1 MTEVNAAAELHS
13 DHSRCLATAIGF
25 DGSLQAH
32 EITASEEVC
41 KELKPGTPEFA
52 VMCRELDHRSLGYRF
67 LKRFFDV
74 AFSLC
79 AIIVGFIPG
88 LLLSVAIAID
98 TKGSPIYSQ
107 VRVGKWGKPF
117 RIYKFR
123 TMVADSDNVEKYFTP
138 EQLEVWKRERK
149 VDGDPRITKLGSV
162 LRATSF
168 DETVQF
174 VNVLLGQISVIG
186 PRVITYD
193 ELEHFGD
200 EKAQL
205 LSVAPGITG
214 MWQTGQ
220 RNLATFENGL
230 RQKIELDYTRG
241 ASLRA
246 DIRIFFKTFGVMLS
260 KRTGK

>member
-1 MTEVNAAAELHS
+1 MSPALISDEDIVCSADGMLVLETAALEEASDELMP
-13 DHSRCLATAIGF
+13 
-25 DGSLQAH
+25 GS
-32 EITASEEVC
+32 
-41 KELKPGTPEFA
+41 PEFA
-52 VMCRELDHRSLGYRF
+52 AECRKLDHRSLGYRF

-74 AFSLC
+74 VFSLC
-79 AIIVGFIPG
+79 IIAVGLIPS
-88 LLLSVAIAID
+88 LFLSVAIAID

-117 RIYKFR
+117 KIYKFR

-138 EQLEVWKRERK
+138 EQLEAWKRERK
-149 VDGDPRITKLGSV
+149 VDNDPRITRLGRV
-162 LRATSF
+162 LRATSL

-174 VNVLLGQISVIG
+174 LNVLLGQISVIG

-205 LSVAPGITG
+205 LSVTPGITG
-214 MWQTGQ
+214 MWQTGE

-230 RQKIELDYTRG
+230 RQRIELEYARG
-241 ASLRA
+241 ANLRV
-246 DIRIFFKTFGVMLS
+246 DIRIFFKTFGVMFS

>member
-1 MTEVNAAAELHS
+1 MTEVNAVPELRS
-13 DHSRCLATAIGF
+13 EYAGSVSTIIDF
-25 DGSLQAH
+25 DGPLHAV
-32 EITASEEVC
+32 EATGPEEAC
-41 KELKPGTPEFA
+41 EDLKPGTPEFA
-52 VMCRELDHRSLGYRF
+52 ARCKRLDHRSLGYRF

-74 AFSLC
+74 VFSLC
-79 AIIVGFIPG
+79 VVVVGLIPG
-88 LLLSVAIAID
+88 LLLSIAVVID

-123 TMVADSDNVEKYFTP
+123 TMVVDSDNVEKYFTP
-138 EQLEVWKRERK
+138 EQLEVWERERK
-149 VDGDPRITKLGSV
+149 VDDDPRITKLGRI

-168 DETVQF
+168 DETAQF

-200 EKAQL
+200 AKAQL
-205 LSVAPGITG
+205 LSVTPGITG

-230 RQKIELDYTRG
+230 RQSIELEYAR
-241 ASLRA
+241 RA
-246 DIRIFFKTFGVMLS
+246 NICTDISVFFKTFNVMIS